1 MKYIPRLLA
10 AASVLATVATSAC
23 TPTIDNRGNLPTP
36 EALAQVKPGQST
48 EDDVQALLGTPS
60 TTMNYGEEVW
70 HYISDETK
78 SVAFFT
84 PRELK
89 RKVVSIYFGK
99 DGKVT
104 RIATLGLKDGESVTP
119 ISRET
124 PTAGKELTL
133 LDQLLGNVG
142 RFSKDAKGK

>member
-1 MKYIPRLLA
+1 MKYIPRLIA
-10 AASVLATVATSAC
+10 AASVLATVAVAAC
-23 TPTIDNRGNLPTP
+23 TPTIDNRGNLPAP
-36 EALAQVKPGQST
+36 EALAQIKPGHST

-70 HYISDETK
+70 HYISDETE
-78 SVAFFT
+78 SVSFFA

-104 RIATLGLKDGESVTP
+104 RIAILGLKDGEKVTP
-119 ISRET
+119 IARET
-124 PTAGKELTL
+124 PTAGKELTV